1 MTFVIDGKP
10 RGSRGKGLRAVTHA
24 AVTLALLEYCQE
36 HSLPHPGFIVLDS
49 PLLAYYKPEGD
60 EDFALQG
67 SDLKERFYTY
77 LVEHHGQNSQV
88 IILENQ
94 HPPSVVESRLS
105 MTVFTHNPSKGLAC
119 YSGGNRSSEIPPS
132 LATCPRLSRLGLG
145 GGAVEH
151 QPALAGGER
160 RPANMPAID
169 KSSSRRGQ
177 WMPIGMI
184 S

>member
-1 MTFVIDGKP
+1 
-10 RGSRGKGLRAVTHA
+10 
-24 AVTLALLEYCQE
+24 
-36 HSLPHPGFIVLDS
+36 LD
-49 PLLAYYKPEGD
+49 
-60 EDFALQG
+60 
-67 SDLKERFYTY
+67 
-77 LVEHHGQNSQV
+77 
-88 IILENQ
+88 
-94 HPPSVVESRLS
+94 
-105 MTVFTHNPSKGLAC
+105 NPYWWCEL
-119 YSGGNRSSEIPPS
+119 N
-132 LATCPRLSRLGLG
+132 RLGLG